1 MYKNVAW
8 APAHLD
14 KRPAIKS
21 WAHLQHRQ
29 PTEEEVREYP
39 KTQAILIACGEGSGN
54 LEVLD
59 FDEKHDATK
68 TITKR
73 WLTSLSFS
81 PRELGLPIIKTMSG
95 GYHIYYRLQKTP
107 DGNQKLARNNSGEV
121 TIETR
126 GQGGYVI
133 APPHPSYRVLFNDI
147 NNIPVITEEQHEEM
161 IQAAVSL
168 DEMPNVVSFKNFGK
182 INSSQ
187 QDGDRPGD
195 IYEKKT
201 EWLDILTPI
210 GWHSP
215 RNGKNGIVYL
225 TRAGKKFGVSGA
237 LVTSEQGNQL
247 FYCFTSSCP
256 PFEPSTCYTKF
267 GAMTLL
273 DYNGDFKK
281 SAQNI
286 HYKNIKRSLTCN

>member
-21 WAHLQHRQ
+21 WAHLQHRK
-29 PTEEEVREYP
+29 PTEEEIKQYP
-39 KTQAILIACGEGSGN
+39 KTAAILIACGEGSGN

-73 WLTSLSFS
+73 WVKLLSFS
-81 PRELGLPIIKTMSG
+81 PRELKLPIVRTMSG
-95 GYHIYYRLQKTP
+95 GYHIYYRLENTP
-107 DGNQKLARNNSGEV
+107 DGNQKLARNKSGEV
-121 TIETR
+121 VIETR

-133 APPHPSYRVLFNDI
+133 APPHPLYRVLFNDI
-147 NNIPVITEEQHEEM
+147 NDIPVITKEQHEEM
-161 IQAAVSL
+161 LLAAVSL
-168 DEMPNVVSFKNFGK
+168 DEFPNVKTFTNFGK
-182 INSSQ
+182 INTSTN
-187 QDGDRPGD
+187 DGDRPGD
-195 IYEKKT
+195 LYEKET
-201 EWLDILTPI
+201 DWMDILSAHN
-210 GWHSP
+210 WHSP
-215 RNGKNGIVYL
+215 RQGKNGIVYL
-225 TRAGKKFGVSGA
+225 TRGGKKFGVSGA

-267 GAMTLL
+267 GAFTLL
-273 DYNGDFKK
+273 EHDGDFKK
-281 SAQNI
+281 SAQDI
-286 HYKNIKRSLTCN
+286 YQKRIKQSIVCN